1 MEHISI
7 FTHSHEGTDD
17 AQIEKKH
24 EPIIPRVSGY
34 VSKVFIKTTIL
45 KKGYF
50 IYDRQERLPIKI
62 DEATANPL
70 QQKAI

>member
-1 MEHISI
+1 MN
-7 FTHSHEGTDD
+7 
-17 AQIEKKH
+17 
-24 EPIIPRVSGY
+24 PIIPRVSY

-62 DEATANPL
+62 DEATANPAAAEGNL
-70 QQKAI
+70 EAKRISVVF